1 MYPSGVW
8 RGFWQQDG
16 WGRQPMQAFILWFD
30 PSGEVT
36 GGGTDVIGPFTVAG
50 ECDPATGAVALLKMY
65 RGKHTVE
72 YVGRPDGEGC
82 IGGEWAVNEDIGGV
96 AYATRGPF
104 LLKPE
109 LPQPT
114 GDEPV
119 QEIEF

>member
-1 MYPSGVW
+1 M
-8 RGFWQQDG
+8 R
-16 WGRQPMQAFILWFD
+16 AFTLRFA

-36 GGGTDVIGPFTVAG
+36 GGGRDVIGRFTVAG

-65 RGKHTVE
+65 HGKHTVE
-72 YVGRPDGEGC
+72 YVGTPDGEGC
-82 IGGEWAVNEDIGGV
+82 IGGEWTVSEEYFGQSFTN
-96 AYATRGPF
+96 RGPF

-109 LPQPT
+109 LPEPT